1 MISLGLVGF
10 PLAHSLSPI
19 IHDAA
24 LRYCGLKGNYS
35 LFPVSLDDVQGL
47 EGLLASVRGGSIL
60 GLNVTI
66 PYKQKV
72 IPLLDG
78 LTQVAQAVGAVNTIY
93 MQNGKLIGDNT
104 DAPGFLADMH
114 RYLGTDSEERAEG
127 KKSLVLGAGGAACAV
142 VYALVNAGWQV
153 ALAARRPE
161 QTRVLVAKFQ
171 NQGSNIT
178 RIDYDTDAFLAAV
191 SGSSLVV
198 NTTPVG
204 MYPAVNASPWPGG
217 SPMPR
222 RAVVYDLVY
231 NPRETKFVQDARF
244 EGLRAIGGLGMLVEQ
259 AAMAFNIWT
268 GYDVPHKILFA
279 ALEEK

>member
-1 MISLGLVGF
+1 MISLGLVGY

-24 LRYCGLKGNYS
+24 MRYCGLEGNYS

-47 EGLLASVRGGSIL
+47 ERLFESVRGGSIL

-93 MQNGKLIGDNT
+93 MQNGKLTGDNT

-114 RYLGTDSEERAEG
+114 RYLGTDSEEWGVG
-127 KKSLVLGAGGAACAV
+127 KKSLVLGAGGAASAV
-142 VYALVNAGWQV
+142 VYALVNAGWKV

-161 QTRVLVAKFQ
+161 QARALVAKFQ
-171 NQGSNIT
+171 DQGSNLT
-178 RIDYDTDAFLAAV
+178 RIDYDADAFLAAV
-191 SGSSLVV
+191 SGFSLVV

-204 MYPAVNASPWPGG
+204 MYPAADASPWPVGL
-217 SPMPR
+217 PIPR
-222 RAVVYDLVY
+222 RAVFYDLVY
-231 NPRETKFVQDARF
+231 NPRETKFVKDARSV
-244 EGLRAIGGLGMLVEQ
+244 GMRAINGLGMLVEQ
-259 AAMAFNIWT
+259 AALAFNIWT
-268 GYDVPHKILFA
+268 GYDVPREILFA